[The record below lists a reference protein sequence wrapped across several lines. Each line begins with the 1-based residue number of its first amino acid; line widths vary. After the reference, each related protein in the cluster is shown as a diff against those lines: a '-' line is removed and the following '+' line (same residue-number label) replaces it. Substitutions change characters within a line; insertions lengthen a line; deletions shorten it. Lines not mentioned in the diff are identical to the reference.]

1 VGEYDL
7 RLLRFLSKIPSPADS
22 SRVLQSVVGLDTLR
36 GRIAALDQCLSVA
49 ERLSR
54 GEQVSP
60 GEVRVWQAACGG
72 RSYGEL
78 LEERRSLESELGR
91 RIMEASEV
99 AGKYGAT
106 KELNDLVS
114 YLLGLYPQTQ
124 TAGETGIEK
133 PPQSATAP
141 KPATPAPGQVATKPA
156 AAPIQSPAPEPSK
169 PRVPIPIPEKLIE
182 KPRPVLA

>member
-1 VGEYDL
+1 MGEYDL
-7 RLLRFLSKIPSPADS
+7 RLLRLLSKIPSPDS

-60 GEVRVWQAACGG
+60 GEVKVWQTACGG
-72 RSYGEL
+72 RPYGEL

-91 RIMEASEV
+91 RIREASEV

-124 TAGETGIEK
+124 TAGETGAEK
-133 PPQSATAP
+133 PPQTAAAP
-141 KPATPAPGQVATKPA
+141 KPATPALGQATPKPA
-156 AAPIQSPAPEPSK
+156 APTPPPAPEPSK

-182 KPRPVLA
+182 KLRPVLA